1 MKLIMKLA
9 FVNSNKPNALSAF
22 FAKKKNKNIPLMHFP
37 SGQQYPIDV

>member
-22 FAKKKNKNIPLMHFP
+22 FAKKNKNIPLMHFP